1 MKLEHAQKRLNEYTM
16 ETLDW
21 VFEYWRLKRKSNKNE
36 QLVREDDKEPEAA
49 NAEQR
54 YRKITQLRT
63 DLEKSRN
70 LLCLIIKREKVK
82 RQILRCEREIAIKE
96 LKFFGQ
102 KVQMSDNTAAELAK
116 AETETETIKTEA
128 DVAANFLEELD
139 FSPRKEPEP
148 KPKPTP
154 TPKNKM
160 KHRRAGPKS
169 ITRPN
174 APKAVPTFEQRKFF
188 YNSVNYYG
196 IYLYILA
203 KTEIKPEPKPEPNRV
218 PVHHQPPAVPIQN
231 SAPTARPKLSRPGQ
245 PQFQL
250 PNQPKA
256 PSPIN
261 ISNPSM
267 RTNQKPGSRGKQPI
281 QFAPRV
287 SSPNPSQ
294 RITVTQSQPGNK
306 GGIFIKNR
314 LPGPGPI
321 RPGVRPFR
329 NQVRANGPHNMQNG
343 PHHGPH
349 GPHSGPDGP
358 NGPRM
363 QNGEGRTVIGTKTVD
378 GRQQEITMNNSVL
391 RQNTRV
397 SQVTNPNAPVKGKF
411 YNHIYNR
418 LFTIF

>member
-1 MKLEHAQKRLNEYTM
+1 MEENFFTLVKLEHAQKRLNEYTM

-128 DVAANFLEELD
+128 DVAANFLDELDD

-174 APKAVPTFEQRKFF
+174 APKAVPTFEQRKFLK
-188 YNSVNYYG
+188 NIYG
-196 IYLYILA
+196 IYSFA
-203 KTEIKPEPKPEPNRV
+203 
-218 PVHHQPPAVPIQN
+218 
-231 SAPTARPKLSRPGQ
+231 
-245 PQFQL
+245 FQL
-250 PNQPKA
+250 KQRSSLNLSLSQTEFQFIKQPRHRRSQTQSKIQL
-256 PSPIN
+256 PDQNCPDLGSHNFSCLI
-261 ISNPSM
+261 
-267 RTNQKPGSRGKQPI
+267 NQKPLLLS
-281 QFAPRV
+281 
-287 SSPNPSQ
+287 
-294 RITVTQSQPGNK
+294 
-306 GGIFIKNR
+306 IFQIHQCE
-314 LPGPGPI
+314 PI
-321 RPGVRPFR
+321 RSPDHAVNSPFSL
-329 NQVRANGPHNMQNG
+329 HLEY
-343 PHHGPH
+343 H
-349 GPHSGPDGP
+349 
-358 NGPRM
+358 
-363 QNGEGRTVIGTKTVD
+363 
-378 GRQQEITMNNSVL
+378 
-391 RQNTRV
+391 
-397 SQVTNPNAPVKGKF
+397 
-411 YNHIYNR
+411 R
-418 LFTIF
+418 LILLNE